1 MAVIKPKKKSLL
13 VPASALPEDCT
24 DLVVIADTE
33 TTGLHKLLDKPFMF
47 QCIINKKSYAIEWT
61 PNLIR
66 WITDNAAKMKKFVF
80 HNGKYDY
87 HMMINGGVNAD
98 VLYNSNIYCTFVVEA
113 LLNEHRFTYN
123 LSDLGSEYFG
133 TPKRDDELLQWLADH
148 FGEKKSKALMSRISQ
163 APREIVADYGIGDVE
178 ITEKLYYRQQPLIK
192 AQELSG
198 IVSLEMECLKALAE
212 IERRGVPVDIEKTQR
227 VEEALIDRQKSVQ
240 ERIVDLVGWP
250 VNPRS
255 PLDMVRAFEK
265 LDLRVRYLK
274 TGNPTFAAKVID
286 EINNPFTLALKESRG
301 IKTMLDTFITGSIGT
316 FLSPQGR
323 IHTDFNQVRGDDYG
337 TGTGRLSSS
346 QPNLQQV
353 PKRDGELAPMVRG
366 LFVPPKGKNWLA
378 NDWEQ
383 FEFRIFAHYVNDPIL
398 TARYLN
404 DPSTDFHQAL
414 SEATGVPRPRAKR
427 INLGLVFGMGE
438 GKLASEL
445 GLPYTEETRGEMT
458 YLKAGP
464 EAKQL
469 FDEYH
474 ERFPGVKA
482 FLTQAANLAR
492 SRGYIKTILGRRIR
506 FPGGKAV
513 HKAGGLVFQGTAADL
528 MKKKLVELNNAY
540 RNSENELVLVV
551 HDEFDFICPSSK
563 TLSNKLA
570 KRVKAITE
578 DVPELRIPILSKAT
592 VGTDWWDASK

>member
-1 MAVIKPKKKSLL
+1 MAIIKPKKKSLL
-13 VPASALPEDCT
+13 VPASALPADCT
-24 DLVVIADTE
+24 DLIVIADTE
-33 TTGLHKLLDKPFMF
+33 TTGLHKLNDKPFMF
-47 QCIINKKSYAIEWT
+47 QCIINKASYAVEWT

-66 WITDNAAKMKKFVF
+66 WITDNAPKMKKFVF
-80 HNGKYDY
+80 HNAKYDY
-87 HMMINGGVNAD
+87 HMMLNGGVDANA
-98 VLYNSNIYCTFVVEA
+98 LFNSNIYCTFVVEA

-123 LSDLGSEYFG
+123 LSDLGSEYFS
-133 TPKRDDELLQWLADH
+133 TPKRDEELLQWLADY
-148 FGEKKSKALMSRISQ
+148 FGEKKSKALMSRIAQ

-178 ITEKLYYRQQPLIK
+178 IGEKLYYRQQPLIK
-192 AQELSG
+192 AQELET
-198 IVSLEMECLKALAE
+198 IVALEMGTLKALVE
-212 IERRGVPVDIEKTQR
+212 VERRGVPVNLEKTQR
-227 VEEALIDRQKSVQ
+227 VEHELLKKQELVQ
-240 ERIVDLVGWP
+240 QRIVDLVGWP

-255 PLDMVRAFEK
+255 PNDMVRAFEK
-265 LDLRVRYLK
+265 LDIRVRYLK

-316 FLSPQGR
+316 FLSPYGR

-346 QPNLQQV
+346 KPNLQQV

-366 LFVPPKGKNWLA
+366 LFVPPKDKNWLA

-383 FEFRIFAHYVNDPIL
+383 FEFRIFAHYVNDPTL
-398 TARYLN
+398 TARYI
-404 DPSTDFHQAL
+404 DHPDTDFHQAL
-414 SEATGVPRPRAKR
+414 SDATGVPRPRAKR

-474 ERFPGVKA
+474 ERFPGAKA

-492 SRGYIKTILGRRIR
+492 SRGYVKTIFGRRIR

-540 RNSENELVLVV
+540 RNSENELVLIV
-551 HDEFDFICPSSK
+551 HDEFDFLCPSNK
-563 TLSNKLA
+563 TDSNKLA

-592 VGTDWWDASK
+592 VGKDWWEASK